1 MNKLGLAHKMLL
13 VVCLPLL
20 ALLFF
25 SGRYVYERYQVEQEM
40 SQAQA
45 ALYVVREA
53 AQLAHEL
60 QKERGMSAGFLG
72 SGGNKFRDALPAQRK
87 LVDTLLV
94 RFHEDPALLALGEV
108 QQALTGLTAMRE
120 RVGALGVEVA
130 EQVGFYSRLISQL
143 LAVVDQVSLNSQDA
157 TIALQTNAYA
167 AFLQS
172 KERMG
177 LERATLSNVFGR
189 DHFTPALLQ
198 QFISLLAAQNT
209 YLERFQAVASPSQR
223 QLLADSLTSPVV
235 AKVAAM
241 EQLALDKAT
250 SGGFGVDAE
259 AWFALSTDKIGLLKE
274 SEDRL
279 YQQLFERVEQMRAKS
294 ASDFWWAA
302 LGVLLCVALTTFVC
316 WRVVRDLHLGFM
328 ALHQTFKR
336 LVQENDLTVR
346 VNWRSGDELGAL
358 ARDLN
363 HFLAHLEGLLLA
375 VRRSCEVL
383 ARSAA
388 TSADVIAEVNAG
400 VVKGFGQVDLV
411 ATAATEMA
419 STVAEIARNATQTS
433 LATQHAIGRARQGD
447 KEVDQTIDAIQLVA
461 GTLANTQQLV
471 DSLYQDTESVG
482 EALNLIKQIS
492 DRTNLLALNAAIE
505 AARAGESGRG
515 FAVVA
520 EEVRALASRTQQAAE
535 DIDRMLSRLRQGADQ
550 AVTAMHLGTEQA
562 GLSVTE
568 AKRAGSELSDIVSE
582 VRKVSDMTA
591 QVATATE
598 EQRYVTDDIQH
609 NVMTIREVY
618 EAHRLHSETLQQN
631 SAELDLLA
639 RELAGRIASFKLMDR
654 PAPH

>member
-13 VVCLPLL
+13 VVCLPLM

-130 EQVGFYSRLISQL
+130 ELVGFYSRLISQL

-358 ARDLN
+358 AQDLN

-388 TSADVIAEVNAG
+388 TSAGVIAEVNAG

-433 LATQHAIGRARQGD
+433 LATQQAIGRARQGD

>member
-223 QLLADSLTSPVV
+223 QLLADSLASPLV

-250 SGGFGVDAE
+250 TGGFGVDAE

-316 WRVVRDLHLGFM
+316 WRVVRELHLGFM

-358 ARDLN
+358 AQDLN

-388 TSADVIAEVNAG
+388 TSAGVIAEVNAG

-433 LATQHAIGRARQGD
+433 LATQQAIGRARQGD

-482 EALNLIKQIS
+482 ETLNLIKQIS

-654 PAPH
+654 PSPH

>member
-223 QLLADSLTSPVV
+223 QLLADSLASPVV

-250 SGGFGVDAE
+250 TGGFGVDAE

-274 SEDRL
+274 SEDHL
-279 YQQLFERVEQMRAKS
+279 YQQLFEWVEQMRAKS

-358 ARDLN
+358 AQDLN

-419 STVAEIARNATQTS
+419 LTVAEIARNATQTS
-433 LATQHAIGRARQGD
+433 LATQQAIGRARQGD

-535 DIDRMLSRLRQGADQ
+535 DIERMLSRLRQGADQ

-654 PAPH
+654 PSPH

>member
-223 QLLADSLTSPVV
+223 QLLADSLASPVV

-250 SGGFGVDAE
+250 TGGFGVDAE

-358 ARDLN
+358 AQDLN

-400 VVKGFGQVDLV
+400 VVRGFGQVDLV

-433 LATQHAIGRARQGD
+433 LATQQAIGRARQGD

-492 DRTNLLALNAAIE
+492 DRTSLLALNAAIE

-535 DIDRMLSRLRQGADQ
+535 DIERMLSRLRQGADQ

-654 PAPH
+654 PSPH

>member
-223 QLLADSLTSPVV
+223 QLLADSLASPVV

-250 SGGFGVDAE
+250 TGGFGVDAE

-358 ARDLN
+358 AQDLN

-400 VVKGFGQVDLV
+400 VVRGFGQVDLV

-433 LATQHAIGRARQGD
+433 LATQQAIGRARQGD

-535 DIDRMLSRLRQGADQ
+535 DIERMLSRLRQGADQ

>member
-358 ARDLN
+358 AQDLN

-433 LATQHAIGRARQGD
+433 LATQQAIGRARQGD

>member
-223 QLLADSLTSPVV
+223 QLLADSLASPVV

-250 SGGFGVDAE
+250 TGGFGVDAE

-358 ARDLN
+358 AQDLN

-388 TSADVIAEVNAG
+388 TSAGVIAEVNAG

-433 LATQHAIGRARQGD
+433 QATQQAIGRARQGD

>member
-157 TIALQTNAYA
+157 NIALQTNAYA

-223 QLLADSLTSPVV
+223 QLLADSLASPVV

-250 SGGFGVDAE
+250 TGGFGVDAE

-358 ARDLN
+358 AQDLN

-433 LATQHAIGRARQGD
+433 LATQQAIGRARQGD

-535 DIDRMLSRLRQGADQ
+535 DIERMLSRLRQGADQ

>member
-25 SGRYVYERYQVEQEM
+25 SGRYVYERYQVEQEIG
-40 SQAQA
+40 QAQA

-358 ARDLN
+358 AQDLN

-433 LATQHAIGRARQGD
+433 LATQQAIGRARQGD

-535 DIDRMLSRLRQGADQ
+535 DIERMLSRLRQGADQ

>member
-25 SGRYVYERYQVEQEM
+25 SGRYVYERYQVEQGM
-40 SQAQA
+40 GQAQA

-223 QLLADSLTSPVV
+223 QLLADSLASPVV

-250 SGGFGVDAE
+250 TGGFGVDAE

-358 ARDLN
+358 AQDLN

-400 VVKGFGQVDLV
+400 VVRGFGQVDLV

-433 LATQHAIGRARQGD
+433 LATQQAIGRARQGD

-535 DIDRMLSRLRQGADQ
+535 DIERMLSRLRQGADQ

-654 PAPH
+654 PSPH

>member
-40 SQAQA
+40 GQAQA

-223 QLLADSLTSPVV
+223 QLLADSLASPVV

-250 SGGFGVDAE
+250 TGGFGVDAE

-358 ARDLN
+358 AQDLN

-388 TSADVIAEVNAG
+388 TSAGVIAEVNAG

-433 LATQHAIGRARQGD
+433 LATQQAIGRARQGD

-535 DIDRMLSRLRQGADQ
+535 DIERMLSRLRQGADQ

-654 PAPH
+654 PSPH

>member
-40 SQAQA
+40 GQAQA

-130 EQVGFYSRLISQL
+130 EQVGFYSLLISQL

-223 QLLADSLTSPVV
+223 QLLADSLASPLV

-250 SGGFGVDAE
+250 TGGFGVDAE
-259 AWFALSTDKIGLLKE
+259 AWFAFSTDKIGLLKE

-358 ARDLN
+358 AQDLN

-400 VVKGFGQVDLV
+400 VVKGLGQVDLV

-433 LATQHAIGRARQGD
+433 LATQQAIGRARQGD

-461 GTLANTQQLV
+461 GTLANIQQLV

-535 DIDRMLSRLRQGADQ
+535 DIERMLSRLRQGADQ

>member
-72 SGGNKFRDALPAQRK
+72 SGGNKFRDALPVQRK

-358 ARDLN
+358 AQDLN

-388 TSADVIAEVNAG
+388 TSAGVIAEVNAG

-433 LATQHAIGRARQGD
+433 LATQQAIGRARQGD

>member
-1 MNKLGLAHKMLL
+1 
-13 VVCLPLL
+13 
-20 ALLFF
+20 
-25 SGRYVYERYQVEQEM
+25 
-40 SQAQA
+40 
-45 ALYVVREA
+45 
-53 AQLAHEL
+53 
-60 QKERGMSAGFLG
+60 
-72 SGGNKFRDALPAQRK
+72 DALPAQRK

-358 ARDLN
+358 AQDLN

-400 VVKGFGQVDLV
+400 VVRGFGQVDLV

-433 LATQHAIGRARQGD
+433 LATQQAIGRARQGD

-535 DIDRMLSRLRQGADQ
+535 DIERMLSRLRQGADQ

-654 PAPH
+654 PSPH

>member
-1 MNKLGLAHKMLL
+1 MMKLGLAHKMLL

-25 SGRYVYERYQVEQEM
+25 SGRYVYERYRVEQEM
-40 SQAQA
+40 SEARA
-45 ALYVVREA
+45 ALEVVKEA

-87 LVDTLLV
+87 VVDTLLQ
-94 RFHEDPALLALGEV
+94 RFRQEPALLALTEV
-108 QQALTGLTAMRE
+108 QQALAGLTAMRE
-120 RVGALGVEVA
+120 RVSDLGVEVA
-130 EQVGFYSRLISQL
+130 EPVGFYTRLVTEL
-143 LAVVDQVSLNSQDA
+143 LAVVDGISVDSRDA

-189 DHFTPALLQ
+189 GSFTPALLQ

-209 YLERFQAVASPSQR
+209 YLERFQAVASPAQR
-223 QLLADSLTSPVV
+223 QLLRESLASPVV

-241 EQLALDKAT
+241 ETLALDKAA

-274 SEDRL
+274 IEDRL
-279 YQQLFERVEQMRAKS
+279 YLQLFERVEQMRADS
-294 ASDFWWAA
+294 ARALWWGAF
-302 LGVLLCVALTTFVC
+302 GVLLCIVLTTFVC

-328 ALHQTFKR
+328 TLHQTFKR

-346 VNWRSGDELGAL
+346 VDWRSGDELGAL

-363 HFLAHLEGLLLA
+363 RFLAHLESLLLA
-375 VRRSCEVL
+375 VRHSCDVL
-383 ARSAA
+383 RRSAA
-388 TSADVIAEVNAG
+388 VSAGVIAEVNAG
-400 VVKGFGQVDLV
+400 VVRGFGQVDLV

-433 LATQHAIGRARQGD
+433 QATQQAIGRARQGD
-447 KEVDQTIDAIQLVA
+447 REVDHTINAIQQVA
-461 GTLANTQQLV
+461 GTLVDTRHLV
-471 DSLYQDTESVG
+471 DSLHQDTEAVG

-520 EEVRALASRTQQAAE
+520 EEVRALASRTQQAAD
-535 DIDRMLSRLRQGADQ
+535 DIAQMLGRLRQGANQ
-550 AVTAMHLGTEQA
+550 AVTAMHMGTEQA

-568 AKRAGSELSDIVSE
+568 ARRAGSELNVIVDE

-618 EAHRLHSETLQQN
+618 EAHRQHSETLQQH
-631 SAELDLLA
+631 SAELDTLA
-639 RELAGRIASFKLMDR
+639 RELAERLASFKLMARSPTD
-654 PAPH
+654 

>member
-1 MNKLGLAHKMLL
+1 MKKLGLAHKMLL

-25 SGRYVYERYQVEQEM
+25 SGRYVYERYRVEQEM

-45 ALYVVREA
+45 ALGVVREA

-87 LVDTLLV
+87 VVDTLLAG
-94 RFHEDPALLALGEV
+94 FHQEPALLALSEV
-108 QQALTGLTAMRE
+108 QQALAGLTAMRE

-130 EQVGFYSRLISQL
+130 EQVGFYTRLITQL
-143 LAVVDQVSLNSQDA
+143 LAVVDQVSIRSQDA

-177 LERATLSNVFGR
+177 LERATLSNVFAR
-189 DHFTPALLQ
+189 DSFTPALLQ

-223 QLLADSLTSPVV
+223 QLLADSLASPVV
-235 AKVAAM
+235 TKVADM
-241 EQLALDKAT
+241 EKLALEKAA

-259 AWFALSTDKIGLLKE
+259 AWFALSTDKISLLKE

-279 YQQLFERVEQMRAKS
+279 YQQLYDRVEQMRARS

-302 LGVLLCVALTTFVC
+302 LGVLLCVVLTSAIC
-316 WRVVRDLHLGFM
+316 WRVVRDLHLGFL
-328 ALHQTFKR
+328 ALHHTFKR

-358 ARDLN
+358 AQDLN
-363 HFLAHLEGLLLA
+363 RFLEHLEGLLLA
-375 VRRSCEVL
+375 VRRSCDVL

-388 TSADVIAEVNAG
+388 ASAGVIAQVNAG
-400 VVKGFGQVDLV
+400 VVKGVGQVDLV

-433 LATQHAIGRARQGD
+433 LATQQAIGRAHQGD

-461 GTLANTQQLV
+461 GTLVDTQQLV
-471 DSLYQDTESVG
+471 DNLHRETESVG

-520 EEVRALASRTQQAAE
+520 EEVRALASRTQQAAD
-535 DIDRMLSRLRQGADQ
+535 DIAQMLARLRQGASQ

-568 AKRAGSELSDIVSE
+568 AKRAGSELTDIVKE
-582 VRKVSDMTA
+582 VRKVNDMTA

-609 NVMTIREVY
+609 NVLTIREVY

-631 SAELDLLA
+631 SVELDQLA
-639 RELAGRIASFKLMDR
+639 RDLTARIASFKLMER

>member
-40 SQAQA
+40 GQAQA

-223 QLLADSLTSPVV
+223 QLLADSLASPVV

-250 SGGFGVDAE
+250 TGGFGVDAE

-358 ARDLN
+358 AQDLN

-433 LATQHAIGRARQGD
+433 LATQQAIGRARQGD

-535 DIDRMLSRLRQGADQ
+535 DIERMLSRLRQGADQ

-654 PAPH
+654 PSPH

>member
-223 QLLADSLTSPVV
+223 QLLADSLASPVV

-250 SGGFGVDAE
+250 TGGFGVDAE

-358 ARDLN
+358 AQDLN

-433 LATQHAIGRARQGD
+433 LATQQAIGRARQGD

-535 DIDRMLSRLRQGADQ
+535 DIERMLSRLRQGADQ

-654 PAPH
+654 PSPH

>member
-1 MNKLGLAHKMLL
+1 MMKLGLAHKMLL

-25 SGRYVYERYQVEQEM
+25 SGRYVYERYRVEQEM
-40 SQAQA
+40 SEARA
-45 ALYVVREA
+45 ALEVVKEA

-87 LVDTLLV
+87 VVDTLLQ
-94 RFHEDPALLALGEV
+94 RFRQEPALLALTEV
-108 QQALTGLTAMRE
+108 QQALAGLTAMRE
-120 RVGALGVEVA
+120 RVSDLGVEVA
-130 EQVGFYSRLISQL
+130 EPVGFYTRLVTEL
-143 LAVVDQVSLNSQDA
+143 LAVVDGISVDSRDA

-189 DHFTPALLQ
+189 GSFTPALLQ

-209 YLERFQAVASPSQR
+209 YLERFQAVASPAQR
-223 QLLADSLTSPVV
+223 QLLRESLASPVV

-241 EQLALDKAT
+241 ETLALDKAA

-274 SEDRL
+274 IEDRL
-279 YQQLFERVEQMRAKS
+279 YLQLFERVEQMRADS
-294 ASDFWWAA
+294 ARALWWGAF
-302 LGVLLCVALTTFVC
+302 GVLLCIALTTFVC

-328 ALHQTFKR
+328 TLHQTFKR

-346 VNWRSGDELGAL
+346 VDWRSGDELGAL

-363 HFLAHLEGLLLA
+363 RFLAHLESLLLA
-375 VRRSCEVL
+375 VRHSCDVL
-383 ARSAA
+383 RRSAA
-388 TSADVIAEVNAG
+388 VSAGVIAEVNAG
-400 VVKGFGQVDLV
+400 VVRGFGQVDLV

-433 LATQHAIGRARQGD
+433 QATQQAIGRARQGD
-447 KEVDQTIDAIQLVA
+447 REVDHTINAIQQVA
-461 GTLANTQQLV
+461 GTLVDTRHLV
-471 DSLYQDTESVG
+471 DSLHQDTEAVG

-520 EEVRALASRTQQAAE
+520 EEVRALASRTQQAAD
-535 DIDRMLSRLRQGADQ
+535 DIAQMLGRLRQGANQ
-550 AVTAMHLGTEQA
+550 AVTAMHMGTEQA

-568 AKRAGSELSDIVSE
+568 ARRAGSELNVIVDE

-618 EAHRLHSETLQQN
+618 EAHRQHSETLQQH
-631 SAELDLLA
+631 SAELDTLA
-639 RELAGRIASFKLMDR
+639 RELAERLASFKLMARSPTD
-654 PAPH
+654 

>member
-40 SQAQA
+40 GQAQA

-130 EQVGFYSRLISQL
+130 EQVGFYSHLISQL

-223 QLLADSLTSPVV
+223 QLLADSLASPVV

-250 SGGFGVDAE
+250 TGGFGVDAE

-294 ASDFWWAA
+294 ARDFWWAA
-302 LGVLLCVALTTFVC
+302 LGVLLCVALTTIVC

-358 ARDLN
+358 AQDLN

-433 LATQHAIGRARQGD
+433 LATQQAIGRARQGD

-535 DIDRMLSRLRQGADQ
+535 DIERMLSRLRQGADQ

-654 PAPH
+654 PSPH

>member
-235 AKVAAM
+235 AKIAAM

-358 ARDLN
+358 AQDLN

-433 LATQHAIGRARQGD
+433 LATQQAIGRARQGD

>member
-87 LVDTLLV
+87 LVDTPLV

-250 SGGFGVDAE
+250 TGGFGVDAE
-259 AWFALSTDKIGLLKE
+259 AWFALSTEKIGLLKE

-358 ARDLN
+358 AQDLN

-433 LATQHAIGRARQGD
+433 LATQQAIGRARQGD

>member
-40 SQAQA
+40 GQAQA

-223 QLLADSLTSPVV
+223 QLLADSLASPLV

-250 SGGFGVDAE
+250 TGGFGVDAE

-358 ARDLN
+358 AQDLN

-388 TSADVIAEVNAG
+388 TSAGVIAEVNAG

-433 LATQHAIGRARQGD
+433 LATQQAIGRARQGD

-482 EALNLIKQIS
+482 ETLNLIKQIS